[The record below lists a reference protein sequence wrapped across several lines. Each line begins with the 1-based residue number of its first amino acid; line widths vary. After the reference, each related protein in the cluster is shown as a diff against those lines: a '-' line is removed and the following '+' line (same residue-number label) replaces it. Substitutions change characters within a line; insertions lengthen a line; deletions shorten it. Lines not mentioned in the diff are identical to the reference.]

1 MDNMLRYFI
10 KRIVSI
16 IPTIILV
23 SIFVFLFVRLI
34 PGDPA
39 RMLAGPDAT
48 IEDVQMAKE
57 ALGLDKPAVVQYFD
71 YMRGLLKGDMG
82 MSLKTRNPV
91 SYEIGLR
98 YWYTVRLTLV
108 SILWSVISGLAMGII
123 SATNRGKWK
132 DYAGMTLAV
141 SGISVPAF
149 WLGLMLIQFFAVK
162 WRLLP
167 STGGDDL
174 KSLIL
179 PAFTLGVGV
188 AAVIARFTRSSVIEV
203 LKEDYVRTA
212 RAKGLKEN
220 LIVWKHVFRNSMISV
235 ITVVGLQFGFLLGGS
250 VVVESIFGYPGLGTL
265 LIDSVS
271 FRDYPMIQS
280 LILIFSLNF
289 IVINLIVDLLYAVV
303 NPEIELG

>member
-10 KRIVSI
+10 KRIFSI

-23 SIFVFLFVRLI
+23 SIFVFLFVRFI

-39 RMLAGPDAT
+39 RMLAGADAT

-71 YMRGLLKGDMG
+71 YMWGLLHGDMG

-108 SILWSVISGLAMGII
+108 SILWSVIAGLTMGII

-149 WLGLMLIQFFAVK
+149 WLGLMLIQLFAVK

-167 STGGDDL
+167 STGGDEL

-289 IVINLIVDLLYAVV
+289 IIINLIVDLLYAVV

>member
-108 SILWSVISGLAMGII
+108 SILWSVIAGLAMGII

-149 WLGLMLIQFFAVK
+149 WLGLMLIQF
-162 WRLLP
+162 LP
-167 STGGDDL
+167 SNGG
-174 KSLIL
+174 
-179 PAFTLGVGV
+179 F
-188 AAVIARFTRSSVIEV
+188 F
-203 LKEDYVRTA
+203 
-212 RAKGLKEN
+212 
-220 LIVWKHVFRNSMISV
+220 
-235 ITVVGLQFGFLLGGS
+235 LQR
-250 VVVESIFGYPGLGTL
+250 EATT
-265 LIDSVS
+265 
-271 FRDYPMIQS
+271 
-280 LILIFSLNF
+280 
-289 IVINLIVDLLYAVV
+289 
-303 NPEIELG
+303 

>member
-1 MDNMLRYFI
+1 MLRYFI

-108 SILWSVISGLAMGII
+108 SILWSVIAGLAMGII

-149 WLGLMLIQFFAVK
+149 WLGLMLIQFF
-162 WRLLP
+162 L
-167 STGGDDL
+167 
-174 KSLIL
+174 
-179 PAFTLGVGV
+179 
-188 AAVIARFTRSSVIEV
+188 EV
-203 LKEDYVRTA
+203 
-212 RAKGLKEN
+212 
-220 LIVWKHVFRNSMISV
+220 F
-235 ITVVGLQFGFLLGGS
+235 
-250 VVVESIFGYPGLGTL
+250 
-265 LIDSVS
+265 
-271 FRDYPMIQS
+271 
-280 LILIFSLNF
+280 
-289 IVINLIVDLLYAVV
+289 
-303 NPEIELG
+303 

>member
-16 IPTIILV
+16 VPTIILV
-23 SIFVFLFVRLI
+23 SIFVFLFVRFI

-39 RMLAGPDAT
+39 RMLAGADAT
-48 IEDVQMAKE
+48 LEDVQMAKE
-57 ALGLDKPAVVQYFD
+57 ALGLDKPAIVQYFD
-71 YMRGLLKGDMG
+71 YMWGLLHGDMG

-108 SILWSVISGLAMGII
+108 SILWSVIAGLTMGII

-149 WLGLMLIQFFAVK
+149 WLGLMLIQLFAVK

-167 STGGDDL
+167 STGGDEL

-179 PAFTLGVGV
+179 PSFTLGVGV

-289 IVINLIVDLLYAVV
+289 IIINLIVDLLYAVV

>member
-1 MDNMLRYFI
+1 MLRYFI
-10 KRIVSI
+10 KRIFSI

-23 SIFVFLFVRLI
+23 SIFVFLFVRFI

-39 RMLAGPDAT
+39 RMLAGADAT

-71 YMRGLLKGDMG
+71 YMWGLLHGDMG

-108 SILWSVISGLAMGII
+108 SILWSVIAGLTMGII

-149 WLGLMLIQFFAVK
+149 WLGLMLIQLFAVK

-167 STGGDDL
+167 STGGDEL

-289 IVINLIVDLLYAVV
+289 IIINLIVDLLYAVV

>member
-16 IPTIILV
+16 VPTIILV
-23 SIFVFLFVRLI
+23 SIFVFLFVRFI

-39 RMLAGPDAT
+39 RMLAGADAT
-48 IEDVQMAKE
+48 LEDVQMAKE
-57 ALGLDKPAVVQYFD
+57 ALGLDKPAIVQYFD
-71 YMRGLLKGDMG
+71 YMWGLLHGDMG

-108 SILWSVISGLAMGII
+108 SILWSVIAGLTMGII

-149 WLGLMLIQFFAVK
+149 WLGLMLIQLFAVK

-167 STGGDDL
+167 STGGDEL

-179 PAFTLGVGV
+179 PSFTLGVGV

-265 LIDSVS
+265 LIGSVS

-289 IVINLIVDLLYAVV
+289 IIINLIVDLLYAVV